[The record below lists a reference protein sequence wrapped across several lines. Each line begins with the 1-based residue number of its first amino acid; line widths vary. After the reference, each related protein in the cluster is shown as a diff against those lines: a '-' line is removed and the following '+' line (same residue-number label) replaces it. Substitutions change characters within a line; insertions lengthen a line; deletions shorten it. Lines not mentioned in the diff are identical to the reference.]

1 MKLVKF
7 LLDVCADSRP
17 LRSALAGLGHDVLSA
32 RERFPH
38 ASDEALLALAREEN
52 RVLITEDKDFGELV
66 FLRGLPHPSIVRL
79 AGMTPMERAVAMR
92 NLIARHSAAMR
103 ESAIIVVTEHR
114 VRIRFAGNLD
124 RDND

>member
-1 MKLVKF
+1 MKF

-17 LRSALAGLGHDVLSA
+17 LRSALADLGHDVLSA
-32 RERFPH
+32 RQRLPH
-38 ASDEALLALAREEN
+38 ASDEALLTLASDEN

-79 AGMTPMERAVAMR
+79 VEMTPMERADAMR
-92 NLIARHSAAMR
+92 FLIEHHADAMR
-103 ESAIIVVTEHR
+103 DGAIIVVTENR
-114 VRIRFAGNLD
+114 VRIRSADNIE